1 MPPAEPAALEARALG
16 RRFGP
21 STVLRSLDFSLSP
34 GQILLVLGEN
44 GSGKTTLLRLLAGL
58 LRPTSGEV
66 LLQGHSLRMAEVEA
80 RRSVGLLSHQSHMY
94 DELSLRE
101 NLLFAARLYGLAD
114 PVPLTERAIEEAGL
128 TARADDRLSRLSR
141 GMLQRGAIARAF
153 LHAPPVLLL
162 DEPFTALDAASAD
175 RIRRWL
181 AARAST
187 GASIIL
193 VTHQPAEVWELAT
206 HVGVLAAGRWA
217 IHEPR
222 PPSLEQ
228 LQLRYREA
236 VRV

>member
-1 MPPAEPAALEARALG
+1 MLPADPAVLEARALS

-21 STVLRSLDFSLSP
+21 SAVLRSLDFSLSP

-58 LRPTSGEV
+58 LRPTSGDI
-66 LLQGHSLRMAEVEA
+66 LLLGHPMRMAGVEA
-80 RRSVGLLSHQSHMY
+80 RRAVGLLSHQSHMY

-114 PVPLTERAIEEAGL
+114 PATVTERAIEEASL
-128 TARADDRLSRLSR
+128 TDRADDRISRLSR

-153 LHAPPVLLL
+153 LHSPRILLL
-162 DEPFTALDAASAD
+162 DEPFTALDAPSAD

-181 AARAST
+181 AGRA
-187 GASIIL
+187 GDGRAIIL

-206 HVGVLAAGRWA
+206 HVGVLAAGRWT

-222 PPSLEQ
+222 PPSLEEFQ
-228 LQLRYREA
+228 RRYREA
-236 VRV
+236 IRV